1 MRRDQ
6 INAGIGIFIII
17 IIFLITSSFV
27 QNNLEYIK
35 SLIDFGLIS
44 MIIFVLILIIAVVIV
59 PFNAV
64 PLFPIASNIF
74 GWLLTAILSIVG
86 WTIGALIAFGL
97 ARKYGVILIKKFI
110 SLEQIGKY
118 EKLIPEENIFWSIV
132 FLRIAVPV
140 DILSYVLGVFSR
152 IKFRTYAIATLLGI
166 IPGAFAFSYV
176 GTLELRFQII
186 AFLIAMM
193 ILSIG
198 YLVKLLRKKYK
209 KKMMVF
215 R

>member
-1 MRRDQ
+1 MRKDQ
-6 INAGIGIFIII
+6 IKAGIGIFIII

-140 DILSYVLGVFSR
+140 DILSYVLGLFSH
-152 IKFRTYAIATLLGI
+152 IKFRTYAIATLIGVS
-166 IPGAFAFSYV
+166 PAAFIFAYV

-209 KKMMVF
+209 KKS
-215 R
+215 

>member
-1 MRRDQ
+1 MEKEQ
-6 INAGIGIFIII
+6 ITAGIGIFIII

-118 EKLIPEENIFWSIV
+118 EKLIPEENIFWGIV
-132 FLRIAVPV
+132 FLRIAIPV
-140 DILSYVLGVFSR
+140 DILSYVLGLFSH
-152 IKFRTYAIATLLGI
+152 IKFRTYAIATLIGVSPASFI
-166 IPGAFAFSYV
+166 FAYV

-198 YLVKLLRKKYK
+198 YLVKLLRKK
-209 KKMMVF
+209 
-215 R
+215 

>member
-44 MIIFVLILIIAVVIV
+44 MIIFVLILIIAVVIA

-64 PLFPIASNIF
+64 PLLPIASNIF
-74 GWLLTAILSIVG
+74 GWLLTAILSIIG
-86 WTIGALIAFGL
+86 WTMGALIAFGL

-209 KKMMVF
+209 KKS
-215 R
+215 